1 MIISKLE
8 KHFGLGKEDAEE
20 YFDKYAKQRTDFS
33 FTNPITGTMKK
44 TLHKVTPQSNML
56 AKKAKKEIMQT
67 GTTKIMCPMCGQA
80 PKLTTTSKGERT
92 MVTYECGY
100 VYDCEINF

>member
-44 TLHKVTPQSNML
+44 NITQSNTQI
-56 AKKAKKEIMQT
+56 KYVSKESQKRNHANRYNQDYVPDVWSGAET
-67 GTTKIMCPMCGQA
+67 YNDF
-80 PKLTTTSKGERT
+80 ER
-92 MVTYECGY
+92 
-100 VYDCEINF
+100 